1 MLRGARFSPCKT
13 WRYSLTREWLT
24 GEGKQLLL
32 MLNPSDADAL
42 RDDSTTTLMVKR
54 TQRDGFRRYEAAN
67 LFGLVDSDPAALY
80 RHPDPIGPENDL
92 AILSAIHDADRII
105 VAWGNN
111 GHHLD
116 RAKAVLR
123 LLGERELWCFGV
135 TKSGE
140 PRFPRAIP
148 RDLPLQPYSPL
159 MFDAMETEGA
169 GDGQE
174 GRYEDRND

>member
-24 GEGKQLLL
+24 GEGKRVMV
-32 MLNPSDADAL
+32 MLNSAKADGK
-42 RDDSTTTLMVKR
+42 RDDSTTTLMVRR
-54 TQRDGFRRYEAAN
+54 TQRDGFRWYEAVN
-67 LFGLVDSDPAALY
+67 LFALVDTYPEALY
-80 RHPDPIGPENDL
+80 RHPDPIGPENDA
-92 AILSAIHDADRII
+92 AILSAVSDADHII

-111 GHHLD
+111 GQHLD

-159 MFDAMETEGA
+159 MFDAMVA
-169 GDGQE
+169 GDG
-174 GRYEDRND
+174 